1 MKFFLNLFF
10 ISNILNILYC
20 IIKSFGSKISTG
32 AIGISIGSIILP
44 YIIYGICLSC
54 MYVFFYFL
62 NVYLKISEIASQI
75 SCGVLGMVLLLSF
88 FVIYLEKQFMQTI
101 FDNHIVIG
109 YLFSILIITGAKL
122 IK

>member
-32 AIGISIGSIILP
+32 AIGISMTIPAL
-44 YIIYGICLSC
+44 GICLSC